1 MERDGVKKKK
11 REKKRNTHKKKM
23 KLRLE
28 EKFDILLRLDEKV
41 SFNTEMLLF
50 LVSLNNL
57 TETSRV
63 ALVSLQ

>member
-1 MERDGVKKKK
+1 
-11 REKKRNTHKKKM
+11 M